1 MQQELF
7 IVFFVPGTV
16 RLPPEGQDI
25 VRQAADTAV
34 AIRASRIQIA
44 VPLDAGA
51 NGLREARF
59 TAIQNILSASG
70 VSARVNAG
78 AQLVA
83 PAAMLPGASDRAEI
97 RLIP

>member
-1 MQQELF
+1 M
-7 IVFFVPGTV
+7 FFVPGTV

-34 AIRASRIQIA
+34 ATRASRIQIA
-44 VPLDAGA
+44 VPLDAGTA
-51 NGLREARF
+51 GLREGRF

-70 VSARVNAG
+70 VPPRVNAG
-78 AQLVA
+78 AQLVVPTA
-83 PAAMLPGASDRAEI
+83 MIPAANDRAEI